1 MNEMKAEKHLADVI
15 DGGAGDRLNEIFE
28 NYAWIV
34 AVVMMAIA
42 ESGRVQ
48 LRDLKLAK
56 EMVQTLTAISNLI
69 EKERKRTGDRQADFA
84 GRSWR

>member
-1 MNEMKAEKHLADVI
+1 MNEMKIEKHLADVI
-15 DGGAGDRLNEIFE
+15 DGGAGDRLDEIFE
-28 NYAWIV
+28 SYAWI
-34 AVVMMAIA
+34 AAAVMMATA

-69 EKERKRTGDRQADFA
+69 EKERKRTSDRREGFA